1 MSSVDK
7 VALFQEAADALRA
20 QAKAVPA
27 AIQALE
33 EANAKVYS
41 AIQSVDGEGGPHTD
55 QILEIVV
62 YIQNELKHV
71 QEAVENIPVML
82 NAKAEKIEEILKR
95 KYGI

>member
-20 QAKAVPA
+20 QANAVPA

-33 EANAKVYS
+33 DANAKVYS
-41 AIQSVDGEGGPHTD
+41 SIQSVYGDGGPHTD
-55 QILEIVV
+55 QILEIVT